1 MNKLTLSSFEKLIPF
16 IDYLTLYQFKYV
28 SKKIMQNFKDLDL
41 FNCLDLR
48 NTKYKNENN
57 IIYSILSKHK
67 FLTKIILEFR
77 PINDTHVYKFPSNLT
92 YINLNYCQNISDL
105 GLTYISENCLNL
117 THLELY
123 VLQNITDK
131 GLSQIIKNC
140 SKLTYLNLSG
150 CRHIGDESLM
160 LITKYLPNLEFLD
173 LTRCILV
180 TDEFLIELAKKNIK
194 LKHLNLY
201 ALPELKCTFLKHLNG
216 YDLEFLDFCGNEY
229 LNDDLFESASEHLK
243 NLKSLNI
250 SWCNMISDKSVK
262 VLFENNNNSQ
272 LELFSVHGI
281 LGITDESINILSNNE
296 GVVKHLSAI
305 DIVACSNVIN
315 NSNDYLKQKFPK
327 LEVFQVFF

>member
-1 MNKLTLSSFEKLIPF
+1 MEKLNISSFEKIIPF
-16 IDYLTLYQFKYV
+16 IDYLTLYQFKYT
-28 SKKIMQNFKDLDL
+28 SKNIMNKFKELDL

-57 IIYSILSKHK
+57 TIYTILSKHK

-77 PINDTHVYKFPSNLT
+77 PINDTHIYKFTNNIT
-92 YINLNYCQNISDL
+92 YININYCQNITDS
-105 GLTYISENCLNL
+105 GLIYISENCLNL

-131 GLSQIIKNC
+131 GLSPIIKNC
-140 SKLTYLNLSG
+140 SKLIYLNLSG

-160 LITKYLPNLEFLD
+160 LLTKYLPNLEFLD

-180 TDEFLIELAKKNIK
+180 SDEFLIELAKNNLK

-201 ALPELKCTFLKHLNG
+201 ALPELKCTFLKYLNG
-216 YDLEFLDFCGNEY
+216 YDIEFLDFCGNEY
-229 LNDDLFESASEHLK
+229 LNDELFENASSHLK
-243 NLKSLNI
+243 KLKSLNI
-250 SWCNMISDKSVK
+250 SWCNMVTDKSIK
-262 VLFENNNNSQ
+262 FLFENNNESK

-281 LGITDESINILSNNE
+281 LGITDESIKILEKNE
-296 GVVKHLSAI
+296 GVVKNLNAI
-305 DIVACSNVIN
+305 DIVACINVKN
-315 NSNDYLKQKFPK
+315 NSNEYLKKKFPK